1 MHPDEVFPSTDVIPK
16 TIALGLE
23 VTCPPPLGWFL
34 SMRSDLAASGL
45 QFVVTV
51 NAEGTSTPPQ
61 HIKILRR
68 VYVELAA
75 GEFNDSRVAG
85 VSIENSARTLIAF

>member
-23 VTCPPPLGWFL
+23 VTCPPPFGWFL
-34 SMRSDLAASGL
+34 PKRSDLVASGL
-45 QFVVTV
+45 QFVVTM

-61 HIKILRR
+61 HIEILRR
-68 VYVELAA
+68 VYVQLTS

-85 VSIENSARTLIAF
+85 VYIENSARTLIAF